1 MFEAGPVSRITA
13 AVCSRQSSRFA
24 RRQSSRR
31 RLARHGIR
39 VEPSSSSRA
48 TIIIHHRPVRRADG
62 WMDGW
67 IKKRKSRSAAAHF
80 RVTSRRCAHHDVRDA
95 ARGERANTGE
105 VFTQGA
111 GGAGQHFQ
119 SGRASSASAFEAF
132 QVFFEVPLTRVLH
145 SWFMNRQKCIGYLVR
160 GQGMFYKMGN
170 ALESKSPNGR
180 MRGRRNG
187 GLTRRRCRR
196 R

>member
-1 MFEAGPVSRITA
+1 
-13 AVCSRQSSRFA
+13 
-24 RRQSSRR
+24 
-31 RLARHGIR
+31 
-39 VEPSSSSRA
+39 
-48 TIIIHHRPVRRADG
+48 
-62 WMDGW
+62 MDGW

-145 SWFMNRQKCIGYLVR
+145 SWFMNRQKCIGYHSARARNVL
-160 GQGMFYKMGN
+160 Q
-170 ALESKSPNGR
+170 NGKR
-180 MRGRRNG
+180 SGIEKPERADARTAERRTHATSVSSSVNV
-187 GLTRRRCRR
+187 TTDSASE
-196 R
+196 